1 MCADW
6 QKSVNFAICTYFII
20 ITKTQ
25 QNEAHSDSAVL

>member
-6 QKSVNFAICTYFII
+6 QKSFNFAICTYFI